1 MSEPNLSSGISLIW
15 DEPDQRQNSG
25 GGGDGPQVRSDL
37 HRFQSYNSPIPLPY
51 VYMIYIYMYY
61 NIDMYLVLW
70 TESCVHYIKK
80 TFLTEDTFFLFPAAS
95 ASWRWKKSLSSNAAS
110 LKNFTV
116 CFQHMLHPLNNDF
129 FLNKA
134 DERQLHLFNNH
145 GMGSTKYLPC
155 WKKHNIY

>member
-1 MSEPNLSSGISLIW
+1 MNLISVRIREAVGMVHNSDPTYIDSNPSTLRSHSHMYIW
-15 DEPDQRQNSG
+15 
-25 GGGDGPQVRSDL
+25 
-37 HRFQSYNSPIPLPY
+37 Y
-51 VYMIYIYMYY
+51 IYIYY

-155 WKKHNIY
+155 WKKNNIY